1 MKTTASSALKPTPAG
16 WPRVSPGLTYRDAGA
31 AIDFLCTAFG
41 FDVRLKVDGEG
52 GRVEHSELTIGDGL
66 IMVSSEKDRANSGA
80 VVKLRSPASVEMANT
95 QSLMVFVDDV
105 DAHCAHAR
113 QRGARIVDEP
123 ADHDYGEDYWTDRTY
138 GAVDPEGHMWWFTQR
153 MRDPKQ

>member
-1 MKTTASSALKPTPAG
+1 MKQTSKPTPSG

-31 AIDFLCTAFG
+31 AIDFLCNAFG

-113 QRGARIVDEP
+113 ERGAQIVDEP
-123 ADHDYGEDYWTDRTY
+123 ADHDYGEDYWTDRSY

>member
-1 MKTTASSALKPTPAG
+1 MKPTPTG
-16 WPRVSPGLTYRDAGA
+16 WPRVSSGLTYRDANA

-52 GRVEHSELTIGDGL
+52 GRVEHSELTYGDGMV
-66 IMVSSEKDRANSGA
+66 MVSSAKDRSSSGTP
-80 VVKLRSPASVEMANT
+80 VKMRSPLDVEMANT
-95 QSLMVFVDDV
+95 QNLMVFVDDA

-113 QRGARIVDEP
+113 NAGARIVDEP
-123 ADHDYGEDYWTDRTY
+123 TDHDYGEDYWTDRTY